1 MQKLLKLLWLLFRI
15 GAVLMAL
22 ALIFPLIIAAK
33 ECRYFGGGPASYP
46 AQSSV
51 VRPATVSAAIDAQ
64 ARYARLEDQTY
75 LTLPEWYIVYSAEE
89 YGAFIAQR
97 QPSRFPYFEAILQYW
112 DTYYRICAMT
122 RDQYPFNGGY
132 HVMLGVIGSSFTAE
146 YIVKGL
152 YENSIGM
159 IAELFSNGD
168 STEEEDLAVAV
179 ALDFGKFIHTIPW
192 YDYPY
197 TAKLEELWFRVP
209 VFGPNQVRKLERR
222 MALTLEYGVKAA
234 YGAVIRLASN
244 AAYGELDTEV
254 LAWVEGANDDL
265 LQDEAK
271 LRLVTRV
278 DAANAIVALPHY
290 EEFTQLVPKLTKR
303 GLRFKEIGGADDIL
317 LTVIAPVEWRYN
329 LREGKQ
335 LFTMDILTMHD
346 RRRIVV
352 TVPVAELHSVLAQ
365 LEKEGFTLEHLYDY

>member
-15 GAVLMAL
+15 GAALMAM
-22 ALIFPLIIAAK
+22 ALVFPLIIAAK
-33 ECRYFGGGPASYP
+33 ECRYFGAGPAGYP

-51 VRPATVSAAIDAQ
+51 VRPVAVAAAIDAQ

-97 QPSRFPYFEAILQYW
+97 QPSRFPYFDAIVQYW
-112 DTYYRICAMT
+112 DTYYRICVVT
-122 RDQYPFNGGY
+122 RDRYPLNGSY

-159 IAELFSNGD
+159 IAELFSNGEN
-168 STEEEDLAVAV
+168 TEEEKLAVSV
-179 ALDFGKFIHTIPW
+179 AMDFGRFIHTIPW

-197 TAKLEELWFRVP
+197 TAKLESLWTRIP
-209 VFGPNQVRKLERR
+209 VFGPNPVRKIERR
-222 MALTLEYGVKAA
+222 IALTLEYGVKAA
-234 YGAVIRLASN
+234 YGAVIRLVSK
-244 AAYGELDTEV
+244 AAYGEAETEV
-254 LAWVEGANDDL
+254 LAWVVGANDDL
-265 LQDEAK
+265 LQDEPK

-278 DAANAIVALPHY
+278 DATNAIVALPHY
-290 EEFTQLVPKLTKR
+290 EQFTQTVPKLTMR
-303 GLRFKEIGGADDIL
+303 GLRFKEIGAADDIL

-335 LFTMDILTMHD
+335 LFTMDILTMRD

-352 TVPVAELHSVLAQ
+352 SVPVTELHSVLAQ
-365 LEKEGFTLEHLYDY
+365 LDKEGFALEHLYDY